1 MEMPIDIIQENIEY
15 HRKSIRWLGIGIW
28 VIVIFGLLAHVV
40 ITSMLEQE
48 INRLA
53 AVIHMAV
60 QSGVSEAPKDPEKLA
75 FAARDN
81 NLGWLVLAMFF
92 TSLFA
97 MLGKMR
103 FHLKEVSLNESRLHE
118 IVLLKEASQEGID
131 PEIKKALINKGLS
144 KFTGNDPTINLG
156 PETVLKITDSI
167 VEKLKNLS
175 VKS

>member
-1 MEMPIDIIQENIEY
+1 
-15 HRKSIRWLGIGIW
+15 
-28 VIVIFGLLAHVV
+28 
-40 ITSMLEQE
+40 MLEQE

-53 AVIHMAV
+53 MVINVAV
-60 QSGVSEAPKDPEKLA
+60 QSGVSETPKDPEKLA
-75 FAARDN
+75 FAGRDN

-92 TSLFA
+92 TSLLA

-103 FHLKEVSLNESRLHE
+103 FHLKEVSLNESRLLE

-131 PEIKKALINKGLS
+131 PEIKKALINKSLS
-144 KFTGNDPTINLG
+144 KYAGNNPTINLG
-156 PETVLKITDSI
+156 SETVLKITDSV